1 MKHLKLFFALF
12 AMLALGVGNAWGAD
26 DVIDYSTT
34 KSALNSTATSTWKSP
49 DLNITG
55 ASGAQYVIH
64 SMGTKG
70 TSNALQWNKNGFL
83 YQTKSGGTLK
93 SVTINGTS
101 GKKVNI
107 YASKSAY
114 SGAASGTAIAT
125 LNLTGSDATYTF
137 DENSNYTYLAINGSL
152 SSTSIVSITVTYET
166 ASATPDPVD
175 PTVTFSN
182 GNYTVGGTLN
192 LSTLWTSNSDGAV
205 TYTVKT
211 DGGTG
216 ATING
221 TSFTATAAGTC
232 EIKASQAATS
242 AYNAIEKTATIT
254 ITAPTPATITLSEA
268 GVETSVSGKNVGDSY
283 TLPLTSTQTC
293 GTKTFVGWSTVEIAT
308 PGDKPITNFHE
319 PGAPVTLAATQT
331 FYAVYATS
339 SGTPETW
346 EQTTSVAVG
355 DLVVIAQVDNGTKEM
370 TGLGKTPETANNN
383 YGVGTDFTTNPNG
396 TLIWTV
402 EEGNTSGQFSFNNGT
417 YYLNLGANE
426 NYLSYSATK
435 TATSSWTV
443 STSDERAVVTNANYD
458 SRKIMWNKN
467 NTRFA
472 SYSKNHGNNSGQYYY
487 HIVFYK
493 KSGGIS
499 YSDYTTSCAAAPKP
513 AELVSIA
520 ANAEGKNAFTE
531 GDEFVKATIT
541 ATYDDETTKDVT
553 SLATFTGY
561 DMNTTGTQ
569 TVTVTYEGQTTTYQI
584 TVNAKT
590 PATLILSKNGVEEA
604 LEGEHKVGDVV
615 TLPSITSDCVKQFV
629 GWSADDNCATAPEY
643 APGADFTLTAE
654 EHTLYAVYATAAE
667 GELTSIFSETF
678 DACDGTGGND
688 GKWSGTGVAQGDLP
702 DELSSTWTFIK
713 GTKANECAKFGTGS
727 LKGSAETPEIA
738 LSGSAKLTFKSG
750 AWDGNSEKTTL
761 NVSATGA
768 TLSPTSVTLDKGIW
782 NAYTIDITEATGS
795 VKIKF
800 EAVVDD
806 NNRFFLDDVVVSQG
820 SITYSDYSTTCTVAP
835 DAPEFS
841 VATGTYNAAQTVTI
855 TAEDGATIYYT
866 LNGNNPTNESN
877 VYSSALTISETTTLK
892 AIAVKDGLSSAIA
905 TATYTIKLPLTT
917 IDQIFAK
924 ATEVGG
930 TATAVEITMGGW
942 TVSGANDKNVFVTDG
957 TKGFIIYK
965 SDGGHGFNVGDVLS
979 GTVACKVQLFKG
991 SAELTELTSTTSG
1004 LTVTTGGTVA
1014 PVTLDAAG
1022 ITALTGVNTGS
1033 VIKINGTCTLENSKY
1048 YVAGVQLYNTLYEF
1062 QTLEPSAE
1070 YNVTGVYQLYTTT
1083 KEILPRQ
1090 EADIEKIESL
1100 PTATISIADITM
1112 EVEETKTITATIYPA
1127 AAAAAVVYSTTS
1139 SCISISGNTITALT
1153 EGTATVTAT
1162 IADSDDKHYG
1172 ATKDFTVTVTPKSTK
1187 DKVVILAEYD
1197 GQWYAMKGEAVSG
1210 KTGQIAAIPVTY
1222 VDGKLYDVADADR
1235 ATIEWQRA
1243 VVDDKTTFSNNGNFL
1258 NGEDGTNLTLVTTKG
1273 EGCSWI
1279 WNPTDKYYTTNTS
1292 GTIRTFIYREN
1303 FNFKNYDV
1311 NSAGTT
1317 HKDGN
1322 YSKLPVVTA
1331 PVYVTGEVAL
1341 TGKFST
1347 GKYEYAQFAPGNL
1360 QYNVGSSTWA
1370 FAGEQY
1376 NVIGEPNINVGDPT
1390 FTGTIDMFGWS
1401 ADGKFGVNPS
1411 NKNEDYIGGFQDWGT
1426 LFPVEHNYSTLS
1438 ADQWYYLLFQRDKA
1452 SSLKQIAKINGVVG
1466 ILLFPDDWAGMP
1478 DGCTV
1483 GVTETEF
1490 TDDEGKIIIRNY
1502 EYTLE
1507 QWAKIEAEGAV
1518 FLPGAG
1524 RRAGGY
1530 GNKIN
1535 YSQVEETNSA
1545 NLNDGFY
1552 RWQDYTNYVPYYWTS
1567 TKVADNNV
1575 KYLTTY
1581 HVVSQDPLEYGVG
1594 YAHVGWGEYARY
1606 GQSVRLAKVTSTL
1619 IEIGGGDNSTVIAD
1633 NEDEI
1638 VNVKVNRT
1646 FTANDGYYT
1655 ICLPFDL
1662 AAEKIGK
1669 AYQIQAITEH
1679 VAGEGINVEFTEVNT
1694 LTAGQPYLLLPS
1706 KNLEN
1711 PIFEGVTIVNTTG
1724 ETTDPVVGA
1733 GIKITFTGIING
1745 VGETTGSTDYYV
1757 GDYGFL
1763 YNGTTEKL
1771 GLRAFFTITDEE
1783 GNPAKVR
1790 ARVVVGENTTT
1801 DLDNILNGE
1810 NTTIKV
1816 IENGQLIIIRNGEK
1830 FNAQGVRF

>member
-12 AMLALGVGNAWGAD
+12 AMLALGVTNAWAETETLASWTFTSSSYPKNKTNFSATGGTCKTG
-26 DVIDYSTT
+26 STFY
-34 KSALNSTATSTWKSP
+34 LNGSGSTWNTSAGKGYAFTAVT
-49 DLNITG
+49 DITITLKL
-55 ASGAQYVIH
+55 ANPISA
-64 SMGTKG
+64 GTEITFAADMFYNKA
-70 TSNALQWNKNGFL
+70 SNAPMTGFNVAV
-83 YQTKSGGTLK
+83 SSNGGTY
-93 SVTINGTS
+93 VTTGLNVTS
-101 GKKVNI
+101 ISLSNSSQNKAVV
-107 YASKSAY
+107 Y
-114 SGAASGTAIAT
+114 TAQSD
-125 LNLTGSDATYTF
+125 LEKDATIAIKYTQTGKAGAGQGYF
-137 DENSNYTYLAINGSL
+137 NN
-152 SSTSIVSITVTYET
+152 ITVTAEQSLPVELYTVSYDSNGGSGTMSSSTGSSITILDCSFTAPNGKKFSKWNTEDDGSGTSYNPGAVVTEDLTLFAIWEDLPKYTVTLKDDESTLQQTTAGEEVVLPSREGCDGYTFAGWT
-166 ASATPDPVD
+166 ASWTVPQTAWTTTAPTIIAAGEYTPTANVNLYPVYTQTENAGGAVASLNEMVKGNTLSDGDKIVIVANGTNVAMYQETISSSYVNKWDCSTLTTATVSDD
-175 PTVTFSN
+175 SKKWWTVT
-182 GNYTVGGTLN
+182 L
-192 LSTLWTSNSDGAV
+192 
-205 TYTVKT
+205 T
-211 DGGTG
+211 DGGFYLGDETNGYLNFSSNNLCCNSTKSVWTLSDLDDGTFKIQSGGRNLSYRSDLEKKYWRMGG
-216 ATING
+216 ASYGTNG
-221 TSFTATAAGTC
+221 VVVLKLFKYVEGNSSTTSYISVPDC
-232 EIKASQAATS
+232 S
-242 AYNAIEKTATIT
+242 
-254 ITAPTPATITLSEA
+254 TPA
-268 GVETSVSGKNVGDSY
+268 
-283 TLPLTSTQTC
+283 P
-293 GTKTFVGWSTVEIAT
+293 
-308 PGDKPITNFHE
+308 
-319 PGAPVTLAATQT
+319 
-331 FYAVYATS
+331 AV
-339 SGTPETW
+339 
-346 EQTTSVAVG
+346 
-355 DLVVIAQVDNGTKEM
+355 
-370 TGLGKTPETANNN
+370 
-383 YGVGTDFTTNPNG
+383 
-396 TLIWTV
+396 
-402 EEGNTSGQFSFNNGT
+402 
-417 YYLNLGANE
+417 
-426 NYLSYSATK
+426 
-435 TATSSWTV
+435 
-443 STSDERAVVTNANYD
+443 
-458 SRKIMWNKN
+458 
-467 NTRFA
+467 
-472 SYSKNHGNNSGQYYY
+472 
-487 HIVFYK
+487 
-493 KSGGIS
+493 
-499 YSDYTTSCAAAPKP
+499 
-513 AELVSIA
+513 LVSIA
-520 ANAEGKNAFTE
+520 KTAGKTEFTE
-531 GDEFVKATIT
+531 GDAFEKATIT

-615 TLPSITSDCVKQFV
+615 TLPSFTSDCVKQFV
-629 GWSADDNCATAPEY
+629 GWSADANCATAPEY
-643 APGADFTLTAE
+643 APGAAFTLTAE

-688 GKWSGTGVAQGDLP
+688 GKWSGNGVAQGDLP

-727 LKGSAETPEIA
+727 AKGSAETPEIA

-750 AWDGNSEKTTL
+750 AWDGNSENTTI

-800 EAVVDD
+800 EAKVDN

-820 SITYSDYSTTCTVAP
+820 SITYSDYSTTCAVAP

-841 VATGTYNAAQTVTI
+841 VAAGTYNAAQTVTI

-866 LNGNNPTNESN
+866 LDGNNPTNESN

-892 AIAVKDGLSSAIA
+892 AIAVKDGLSSAIT
-905 TATYTIKLPLTT
+905 TAIYTIKLPLTT

-1004 LTVTTGGTVA
+1004 LTVTPDGTVT

-1033 VIKINGTCTLENSKY
+1033 VIKINGTCTLEDSKY

-1127 AAAAAVVYSTTS
+1127 AAADAVVYSTTS
-1139 SCISISGNTITALT
+1139 SCISISGNTITGVT

-1162 IADSDDKHYG
+1162 IADSDDKYYG

-1187 DKVVILAEYD
+1187 HNVVILAEYN
-1197 GQWYAMKGEAVSG
+1197 GKWYAMTNECTDSKQMGALEVDYQNGVLFNVDEATKATITWELAIADG
-1210 KTGQIAAIPVTY
+1210 KATFKNNNKYLIGGNSTTLNYANSKFEWV
-1222 VDGKLYDVADADR
+1222 VDG
-1235 ATIEWQRA
+1235 
-1243 VVDDKTTFSNNGNFL
+1243 
-1258 NGEDGTNLTLVTTKG
+1258 
-1273 EGCSWI
+1273 
-1279 WNPTDKYYTTNTS
+1279 DKYLSDSKTRSFMYNEA
-1292 GTIRTFIYREN
+1292 GC
-1303 FNFKNYDV
+1303 FKNYAISNVGKSD
-1311 NSAGTT
+1311 
-1317 HKDGN
+1317 
-1322 YSKLPVVTA
+1322 YSGLPVVTA
-1331 PVYVTGEVAL
+1331 PVYVTSTPAL

-1347 GKYEYAQFAPGNL
+1347 GKYEFVEFAPGNL

-1530 GNKIN
+1530 GNMIN

-1619 IEIGGGDNSTVIAD
+1619 IEIGDGNNSTVIAD

-1679 VAGEGINVEFTEVNT
+1679 VAGEGINVEFTEVTT

-1711 PIFEGVTIVNTTG
+1711 PIFEDVTIVNTTG
-1724 ETTDPVVGA
+1724 DAAPTVSGE
-1733 GIKITFTGIING
+1733 GINIAFTGIING
-1745 VGETTGSTDYYV
+1745 GGDTNGTSDYYV
-1757 GDYGFL
+1757 GNGGYL
-1763 YNGTTEKL
+1763 YNGTTAKL
-1771 GLRAFFTITDEE
+1771 GLRAFFTITDNE